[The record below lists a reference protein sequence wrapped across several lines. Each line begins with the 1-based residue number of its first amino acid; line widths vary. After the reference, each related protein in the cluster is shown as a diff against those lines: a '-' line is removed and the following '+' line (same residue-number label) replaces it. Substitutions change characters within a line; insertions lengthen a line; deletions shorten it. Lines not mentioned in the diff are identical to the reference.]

1 MYLDTVKHLLWDEK
15 LAASISL
22 PLKTSKNQSFL
33 KFSGDM
39 EMKAVNYFRKN
50 VPS

>member
-22 PLKTSKNQSFL
+22 PLKTSKNQR
-33 KFSGDM
+33 FS
-39 EMKAVNYFRKN
+39 EVFRRYGN
-50 VPS
+50 ESR

>member
-22 PLKTSKNQSFL
+22 PLKTSKKQRFSEV
-33 KFSGDM
+33 SGDM
-39 EMKAVNYFRKN
+39 EIFFSHNVKN
-50 VPS
+50 